1 VTEITR
7 KSPSNPLRPLFGW
20 FPERKRACLA
30 VQNLRRIVLQIM
42 IAYSNKKEHVT
53 TGTVIQLIMESDA
66 FPTDEERIAQLMEF
80 LLVGHDTTAYN
91 ISWILLQLAKNPEE
105 QLKLHESLSQLS
117 PENWNSSEYLKM
129 VIKEGTRL
137 FPVARSV
144 RVIGRDIMTSS
155 CMLPKSS
162 ICSFHF
168 RNRHYNAI
176 TLIYLRILTL
186 FCLLA
191 GKIQQDKC

>member
-117 PENWNSSEYLKM
+117 PENWNSSEYLKR
-129 VIKEGTRL
+129 VIKEGMRL
-137 FPVARSV
+137 FPVARS
-144 RVIGRDIMTSS
+144 GRDITTSS
-155 CMLPKSS
+155 GILPKSS
-162 ICSFHF
+162 IC
-168 RNRHYNAI
+168 
-176 TLIYLRILTL
+176 
-186 FCLLA
+186 
-191 GKIQQDKC
+191 